1 MIKVFDAFSGIGGF
15 RSALERVGGFEFV
28 AWCEIDKFAQKAY
41 RALYDTGGEQFYEN
55 IRNIDAGEL
64 ADFDLLV
71 GGFPCQ
77 PFSVCGARKGF
88 ADERGDLFFE
98 LARILEGKRPRY
110 FLLENVPGLMGIDS
124 GRTFAKIIETL
135 CELGYCVEWRVYN
148 SADYLPQVRKRV
160 YIAGCFGNN
169 CSDKI
174 LAVGR
179 SHSQNSRKT
188 EQLIGGSQGS
198 RVYNPNGLAS
208 TQCSGSGGMGG
219 KTGLYFIDCNPNPQ
233 MTDIARCVTARQN
246 SGVSKHRGEHSAVF
260 CDLNENPQITDA
272 ARCLHMRMD
281 QRDAGPISFPTFT
294 ETILSGSTGEKM
306 RDVLYDSHENYS
318 AKESCRD
325 TDPRAILN
333 PFKEK
338 TWQNGRRIKE
348 PNEPMFTLTVTDRHG
363 IVHHGR
369 IRRLMPIEAWRL
381 QGFTDEQFHKVQ
393 AIGMSDA
400 QLYKQAGNAVSVPV
414 VEDIARHLLEFDKE
428 INAYGKRNQDF

>member
-1 MIKVFDAFSGIGGF
+1 MIRVFDAFSGIGGF

-55 IRNIDAGEL
+55 IRNIDVGEL

-77 PFSVCGARKGF
+77 PFSVAGKRKGI

-98 LARILEGKRPRY
+98 LARILKAKRPCY
-110 FLLENVPGLMGIDS
+110 FIFENVPGLMGIDS
-124 GRTFAKIIETL
+124 GKTFAQIIETL

-160 YIAGCFGNN
+160 YIAGCLGIN
-169 CSDKI
+169 CSGKI
-174 LAVGR
+174 LAFGR
-179 SHSQNSRKT
+179 SDSKNSRKT
-188 EQLIGGSQGS
+188 EQIIGDSQGS
-198 RVYNPNGLAS
+198 RVYDSNGLAS

-219 KTGLYFIDCNPNPQ
+219 KTELYLIDSNLPPNF
-233 MTDIARCVTARQN
+233 TETARCITARQN
-246 SGVSKHRGEHSAVF
+246 SGVSKHKGEHSAVF
-260 CDLNENPQITDA
+260 VDLNENAKVTEN
-272 ARCLHMRMD
+272 ARCLHTRMD
-281 QRDAGPISFPTFT
+281 LGVT
-294 ETILSGSTGEKM
+294 SGTHKGE
-306 RDVLYDSHENYS
+306 RSGVLIEDE
-318 AKESCRD
+318 
-325 TDPRAILN
+325 PRAILN
-333 PFKEK
+333 PFKEN

-348 PNEPMFTLTVTDRHG
+348 PNEPMFTITVTDRHG

-381 QGFTDEQFHKVQ
+381 QGFTDEQFYKVQ
-393 AIGMSDA
+393 AIGISDA

-414 VEDIARHLLEFDKE
+414 VEDIARHLLEFDME
-428 INAYGKRNQDF
+428 LNAYGN